1 MAATDV
7 SICSNALLRL
17 GGQPFSSFTEAD
29 PTTSNLAQVR
39 AAANLWPTVRQAVLR
54 SHSWNCATKR
64 VVLSPDTTPPTF
76 GWNNRF
82 LMPSD
87 WLKTLQVGE
96 YEDSR
101 VTYRTE
107 SRVFLCDDDAF
118 YLVYVYDNLVPGT
131 YDSALVAAMEQAMC
145 AVLAYPVTKSTSLRD
160 SLLQELKVLLGQ
172 ARAADGQDDPPETLG
187 DFRLLAAR
195 AGAI

>member
-7 SICSNALLRL
+7 SICSNALLQL
-17 GGQPFSSFTEAD
+17 GGLPFSSFTEAD

-39 AAANLWPTVRQAVLR
+39 AAANLWPSVRAAVLR

-64 VVLSPDTTPPTF
+64 VVLSPDTTPPVF
-76 GWNNRF
+76 GWDNRF

-96 YEDSR
+96 FEDSR

-107 SRVFLCDDDAF
+107 GRVFLCNDDAF
-118 YLVYVYDNLVPGT
+118 YLVYVFDNLIAAT
-131 YDSALVAAMEQAMC
+131 YDAALVLALEKAMC
-145 AVLAYPVTKSTSLRD
+145 AALAYPVTKSTSLRD
-160 SLLQELKVLLGQ
+160 SLLQELQALLAQ

-187 DFRLLAAR
+187 DFRLLGSR
-195 AGAI
+195 FGAI